1 MTRHP
6 IETGRIRSLRR
17 AIDAVDDALVLM
29 IAARRALVQR
39 AALLKH
45 AIGDLGRDP
54 ERERQVMVR
63 AQSLAAH
70 LAVPTDTARLLMQV
84 AIADALQQQGLPVD
98 LDQDIAGIDRGIMAP
113 AMPTSESEFDES
125 TGRWLRLLPPPKRL
139 APLLR
144 AVPKALQGRWLE
156 RAMLRVLA
164 APLSTGLLD
173 FMRGRRLGIEVS
185 DLNVRWVIELCD
197 RQLRVVED
205 EPEASVRGSVTDL
218 LLLAS
223 RLEDADT
230 LFFQRRLTLT
240 GDTELGLTVRNLLE
254 RLPWDSVPLSM
265 RIVLNRGARLARAAR
280 AAHQGEA

>member
-54 ERERQVMVR
+54 ERERRVMVR

-125 TGRWLRLLPPPKRL
+125 TGRWLRLLPPFAFTARC
-139 APLLR
+139 
-144 AVPKALQGRWLE
+144 GRMIIYHAGWI
-156 RAMLRVLA
+156 
-164 APLSTGLLD
+164 T
-173 FMRGRRLGIEVS
+173 
-185 DLNVRWVIELCD
+185 
-197 RQLRVVED
+197 
-205 EPEASVRGSVTDL
+205 
-218 LLLAS
+218 
-223 RLEDADT
+223 
-230 LFFQRRLTLT
+230 
-240 GDTELGLTVRNLLE
+240 
-254 RLPWDSVPLSM
+254 
-265 RIVLNRGARLARAAR
+265 
-280 AAHQGEA
+280 